1 MVSGTGIPQK
11 ASTSGVLT
19 AVAGKK
25 QWVAP
30 VVHSIDLETA
40 EFHRTARSPDAS
52 KPSRIA

>member
-11 ASTSGVLT
+11 TSTPGT
-19 AVAGKK
+19 QAAAAGKK
-25 QWVAP
+25 QWVTP

-40 EFHRTARSPDAS
+40 EFHHAARSPDAS